1 MPVHVQ
7 VILLVLF
14 SALLHAV
21 WNAVVKVHTDRTLTL
36 GFVSLLAAL
45 VSLAL
50 LPFAPLPPAAVWQWL
65 IPAVGCHLLF
75 KTCLLAA
82 YRTGDF
88 SHVYPLARGSAPLM
102 VAAVSGDVLRAGQG
116 WGVGLISLGVFILA
130 FDRTLLRHGRARP
143 VVYALLTGVFIC
155 GYTVLDGHGARLMG
169 SSIGYAAW
177 LFLIDGTLFAAVT
190 LFLRRRAIR
199 ATLGPKLLTP
209 LAAGTISLLGY
220 FIVIWA
226 VRQDAM
232 APVAA
237 LRETGVLFAAVIGA
251 FVLKEAFGLRRV
263 LAAALVVA
271 GIAVVS
277 FV

>member
-1 MPVHVQ
+1 MPVHAQ
-7 VILLVLF
+7 VILLVLL
-14 SALLHAV
+14 SALLHAM
-21 WNAVVKVHTDRTLTL
+21 WNALVKVHADRTLML

-50 LPFAPLPPAAVWQWL
+50 LPFAPVPPPAVWRWL
-65 IPAVGCHLLF
+65 LAAVGCHLLF
-75 KTCLLAA
+75 KTFLLAA
-82 YRTGDF
+82 YGSGDF

-102 VAAVSGDVLRAGQG
+102 VAAVSSDVLRAGQG

-130 FDRTLLRHGRARP
+130 LDRSLLRHKQMLP
-143 VVYALLTGVFIC
+143 VLYALLTGLFIC
-155 GYTVLDGHGARLMG
+155 GYTVLDGRGVRLMG

-177 LFLIDGTLFAAVT
+177 LFLIDGTLFAAGA
-190 LFLRRRAIR
+190 LILRRHAIR
-199 ATLGPKLLTP
+199 ATLGPKLMTP
-209 LAAGTISLLGY
+209 LAAGIVSLLGY
-220 FIVIWA
+220 FIIIWA

-251 FVLKEAFGLRRV
+251 FVLKEAFGPRRI

-277 FV
+277 LA